1 MIKYKMGSYR
11 FNIKGKLRLTEETVK
26 PVRVGKRHVLKDEAE
41 QLWVKIF
48 GKYWKYPEEVEY

>member
-1 MIKYKMGSYR
+1 MAYKMGSDR
-11 FNIKGKLRLTEETVK
+11 FKIKGKLVSTDQTVK
-26 PVRVGKRHVLKDEAE
+26 PVRVDKRHVLKDEAE